1 MRTSRGP
8 AILPPIEIHPDELLS
23 NWRKLV
29 CASGLTALPREV
41 AAGSVVLELT
51 EDHVLLRPRSRMLL
65 TPDVVHLIEGA
76 MKRLKGESFQVKFD
90 AQEHEGKS
98 HPTLSLWEESER
110 RAARLAM
117 IEAFKSDPFVQE
129 CLRVLDGELD
139 ETSVRKADN

>member
-51 EDHVLLRPRSRMLL
+51 DDHVLLRPRSRMLL

-90 AQEHEGKS
+90 AQEQVASDVVALGGVRA
-98 HPTLSLWEESER
+98 TR
-110 RAARLAM
+110 RATGDDRSL
-117 IEAFKSDPFVQE
+117 
-129 CLRVLDGELD
+129 
-139 ETSVRKADN
+139 

>member
-29 CASGLTALPREV
+29 CASGLTALPR
-41 AAGSVVLELT
+41 
-51 EDHVLLRPRSRMLL
+51 
-65 TPDVVHLIEGA
+65 DVVHLIEGA

-90 AQEHEGKS
+90 AQEHDGKS